1 MFNISGSGSV
11 PATSITPPGTATA
24 MSALIPH
31 RTASLYLN
39 MSNAFR
45 NADWTLQ
52 HHSCVCDYNTRPK
65 MPSLGRINLS

>member
-11 PATSITPPGTATA
+11 PATSIIPPGTATA

-39 MSNAFR
+39 MSNALR
-45 NADWTLQ
+45 NAD
-52 HHSCVCDYNTRPK
+52 
-65 MPSLGRINLS
+65 